1 MRAIGNIILST
12 ANFDGDAALLVDGV
26 AVPVR
31 VRRSARARAYRLS
44 LDAARGEL
52 RLSLPARVPLKKAL
66 AWAQGHEDW
75 VRAQMAQSS
84 RKRKSTTS
92 SACAE
97 HRRVTA
103 VRRARHP
110 TGGSIC
116 W

>member
-52 RLSLPARVPLKKAL
+52 RLSLPAHFIIL
-66 AWAQGHEDW
+66 ARERSHKLDQHL
-75 VRAQMAQSS
+75 S
-84 RKRKSTTS
+84 
-92 SACAE
+92 
-97 HRRVTA
+97 
-103 VRRARHP
+103 
-110 TGGSIC
+110 
-116 W
+116 

>member
-52 RLSLPARVPLKKAL
+52 RLSLPARAT
-66 AWAQGHEDW
+66 QGQGP
-75 VRAQMAQSS
+75 RTRSS
-84 RKRKSTTS
+84 RIQGR
-92 SACAE
+92 CL
-97 HRRVTA
+97 RRRRWD
-103 VRRARHP
+103 RRARGRRRLLR
-110 TGGSIC
+110 GGC
-116 W
+116 T

>member
-1 MRAIGNIILST
+1 MST

-52 RLSLPARVPLKKAL
+52 RLSLPARATLKKAL

-75 VRAQMAQSS
+75 VRAKMEQQPPAT
-84 RKRKSTTS
+84 RLADGAVFPLEGRD
-92 SACAE
+92 
-97 HRRVTA
+97 VTIHWVEGA
-103 VRRARHP
+103 TRTIRLEGDRLLL
-110 TGGSIC
+110 
-116 W
+116 